1 MQTISE
7 VRDGFK
13 ETEIGLIPEDWK
25 VAKLKDVSD
34 FKNGINFTREQ
45 KGNTGILT
53 VDVLNMYDE
62 GLYVNLQNLYRVN
75 KKIPDEYLLRDGDI
89 LFVRSSLKQEGVGW
103 ASLFKGI
110 NEPVTFCGFI
120 IRARLKSPNISPDF
134 LAYFL
139 RSSIAR
145 KRLVSSSGKV
155 AITNINQGMLGALTI
170 PIPPFIEQQ
179 KIAFILSKIQQ
190 AIQQQDKI
198 IEATK
203 NLKKSLTH
211 KLFTEGTRGEE
222 QKETEIGLIP
232 ESWKVL
238 SLSELVEKTD
248 IVDPRKTPEK
258 TFKYIDVSSISREY
272 FIIKE
277 YKEYKGR
284 DAPSRARKAVK
295 NGDIIFAT
303 VRPSLRRIAIIPES
317 FDGEICSTAFC
328 VIRCKKDIALPEFVF
343 YYISTDSFVKRV
355 SEVQKGTNYPAVT
368 DSDVLAQKI
377 PLPQI
382 SEQQQIVDS
391 LRILDKKMLTEERR
405 KIVLQQLFKTML
417 NKLMTGEI
425 RVKDIDF
432 GVINVS

>member
-1 MQTISE
+1 M
-7 VRDGFK
+7 
-13 ETEIGLIPEDWK
+13 
-25 VAKLKDVSD
+25 
-34 FKNGINFTREQ
+34 
-45 KGNTGILT
+45 
-53 VDVLNMYDE
+53 
-62 GLYVNLQNLYRVN
+62 
-75 KKIPDEYLLRDGDI
+75 
-89 LFVRSSLKQEGVGW
+89 
-103 ASLFKGI
+103 
-110 NEPVTFCGFI
+110 
-120 IRARLKSPNISPDF
+120 
-134 LAYFL
+134 
-139 RSSIAR
+139 
-145 KRLVSSSGKV
+145 
-155 AITNINQGMLGALTI
+155 
-170 PIPPFIEQQ
+170 
-179 KIAFILSKIQQ
+179 
-190 AIQQQDKI
+190 
-198 IEATK
+198 
-203 NLKKSLTH
+203 H
-211 KLFTEGTRGEE
+211 KLFTEGTRGEQ

-248 IVDPRKTPEK
+248 IADPRKTPEK